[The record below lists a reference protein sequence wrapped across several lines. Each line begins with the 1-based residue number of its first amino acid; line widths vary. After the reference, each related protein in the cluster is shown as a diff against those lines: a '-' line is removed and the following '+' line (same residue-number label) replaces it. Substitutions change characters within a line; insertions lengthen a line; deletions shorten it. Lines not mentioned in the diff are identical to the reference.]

1 MSQKTAKTQR
11 GPTFRKRLS
20 VSTALL
26 CLSVLVLAGVGVYWQ
41 ARQAMRAN
49 LDASLLSVARFT
61 VSALKMPDTNV
72 PVGEKTPEVL
82 LLPSETGYEKFAQIE
97 DSADQIIART
107 DNLRPNS
114 PLPAHPD
121 RETRARD
128 GHVVYGDLDYRGV
141 PLRAVYY
148 PFRDAKNQRILAVI
162 AISQEPNR
170 RALDALTEA
179 LGLSLILGAGL
190 AGLGASRLARR
201 LTAPL
206 TAIAGA
212 ARSVGGASLGRR
224 IPAVSPDA
232 ELREITDVLNEMLAR
247 LEAAFAAQTRFAADA
262 SHELR
267 SPLSNLRGTVEV
279 ALRRPR
285 SPAEYRETLTVAL
298 AEVERLS
305 RLVSVL
311 MTLSRADSG
320 QFALVLAPCDLAQ
333 IAAQAV
339 AAHAARAAELSVTLT
354 LGEGD
359 PLPVFGDVDRL
370 RQALDNLLDN
380 ALRYAP
386 AGSTVN
392 LTAIREGESFSLTVR
407 DGGPGLSETDQT
419 RIFDRFYRAD
429 ESRARQSGGLG
440 LGLAITKAIAEAHG
454 GRVEVQSAPGTG
466 AVFTLVLPVAT
477 KGDVYSIT

>member
-1 MSQKTAKTQR
+1 MRHEQTKPQ
-11 GPTFRKRLS
+11 GPTFRRRLS
-20 VSTALL
+20 VSTVLL
-26 CLSVLVLAGVGVYWQ
+26 CLGVLVLAGVGVYWQ
-41 ARQAMRAN
+41 AQQAMRAN

-72 PVGEKTPEVL
+72 PVGDKTPEVL
-82 LLPSETGYEKFAQIE
+82 LLPSQTGYEKFAQIE
-97 DSADQIIART
+97 DSTDRIIART
-107 DNLRPNS
+107 DNLRPNA
-114 PLPAHPD
+114 PLPAHPE

-128 GHVVYGDLDYRGV
+128 GHIVYGDLSYRGV

-148 PFRDAKNQRILAVI
+148 PFRDAENQRILAVI
-162 AISQEPNR
+162 AMSREPNR
-170 RALDALTEA
+170 RALHALTEA
-179 LGLSLILGAGL
+179 LGLSLILGAGF

-212 ARSVGGASLGRR
+212 ARSVGGASLGTR

-232 ELREITDVLNEMLAR
+232 ELREITEVLNEMLAR

-285 SPAEYRETLTVAL
+285 SPGEYRETLTTAL

-305 RLVSVL
+305 RLVGAL

-320 QFALVLAPCDLAQ
+320 QFALLLAPCDLGQ
-333 IAAQAV
+333 IATQAV
-339 AAHAARAAELSVTLT
+339 AAHAARAAEQSVTLT
-354 LGEGD
+354 LDSTG
-359 PLPVFGDVDRL
+359 PLPLLGDADRL

-386 AGSTVN
+386 AGSAVTV
-392 LTAIREGESFSLTVR
+392 TATREGDFCTLTVR
-407 DGGPGLSETDQT
+407 DSGPGLSEADQT

-440 LGLAITKAIAEAHG
+440 LGLAITKAITVAHG
-454 GRVEVQSAPGTG
+454 GHVDVQSTPGAG
-466 AVFTLVLPVAT
+466 AVFTLALPAAAERLT
-477 KGDVYSIT
+477 ADERL

>member
-1 MSQKTAKTQR
+1 MRDKQTNQR
-11 GPTFRKRLS
+11 APTFRRRLS

-26 CLSVLVLAGVGVYWQ
+26 CLSVLVLAGGGVYWQ
-41 ARQAMRAN
+41 AQQAMRAN

-61 VSALKMPDTNV
+61 VSALKMPDAHV
-72 PVGEKTPEVL
+72 PVGDKTPEAL
-82 LLPSETGYEKFAQIE
+82 FLPSETGYEKFAQIE
-97 DSADQIIART
+97 DSADKIIART
-107 DNLRPNS
+107 DNLQPNI

-128 GHVVYGDLDYRGV
+128 GHIVYGDLIYRGV

-148 PFRDAKNQRILAVI
+148 PFRDAEQQRILAVI

-170 RALDALTEA
+170 RALHALTEA
-179 LGLSLILGAGL
+179 LGLSLLLGAGL
-190 AGLGASRLARR
+190 AGLGASRLAGR
-201 LTAPL
+201 LTKPL
-206 TAIAGA
+206 TSIAGA
-212 ARSVGGASLGRR
+212 ARAVGGASLGKR

-267 SPLSNLRGTVEV
+267 SPLSNLRGTLEV

-285 SPAEYRETLTVAL
+285 SLGEYRETLATAL

-305 RLVSVL
+305 RLVGAL

-320 QFALVLAPCDLAQ
+320 QFALLLAPCDLAQ

-339 AAHAARAAELSVTLT
+339 AAHAARAAEKSVTLS
-354 LGEGD
+354 LKSAE
-359 PLPVFGDVDRL
+359 PLPLPGDADRL

-386 AGSTVN
+386 EGSAVT
-392 LTAIREGESFSLTVR
+392 LTASREGSFYALTVH
-407 DGGPGLSETDQT
+407 DDGPGLSETDQT

-454 GRVEVQSAPGTG
+454 GRVEIESSPGKG
-466 AVFTLVLPVAT
+466 AMFTLALPAFT
-477 KGDVYSIT
+477 KAR

>member
-1 MSQKTAKTQR
+1 M
-11 GPTFRKRLS
+11 TFRRRLS
-20 VSTALL
+20 MATSLL
-26 CLSVLVLAGVGVYWQ
+26 CLSVLVLTGGGVYWQ
-41 ARQAMRAN
+41 AKQAMRAN

-61 VSALKMPDTNV
+61 VAALKMPDAPV
-72 PVGEKTPEVL
+72 PVGDKTPEVL

-107 DNLRPNS
+107 DNLRPNA

-128 GHVVYGDLDYRGV
+128 GHVVYGDLKYRGV

-148 PFRDAKNQRILAVI
+148 PFRDAENQRILAVI

-170 RALDALTEA
+170 RALDALVEA
-179 LGLSLILGAGL
+179 LGLSLVLGAVL

-206 TAIAGA
+206 TEIAGA
-212 ARSVGGASLGRR
+212 ARSVGGASLGTR
-224 IPAVSPDA
+224 IPTVSPDA
-232 ELREITDVLNEMLAR
+232 ELQEITDVLNEMLAR

-279 ALRRPR
+279 ALRRSR
-285 SPAEYRETLTVAL
+285 SNDEYRETLTTSL

-305 RLVSVL
+305 RLVSAL

-320 QFALVLAPCDLAQ
+320 QFALTLVPCDLGQ

-339 AAHAARAAELSVTLT
+339 AAHAARAAAQTVSLT
-354 LGEGD
+354 LSSTE
-359 PLPVFGDVDRL
+359 PLPVQGDADRL

-386 AGSTVN
+386 AGSAVT
-392 LTAIREGESFSLTVR
+392 LTATREGDRCAVQVR
-407 DGGPGLSETDQT
+407 DSGPGLSDEDQT

-454 GRVEVQSAPGTG
+454 GRVQVQSVPGAG
-466 AVFTLVLPVAT
+466 AAFTLILPAEA
-477 KGDVYSIT
+477 